1 MPRPPSSQPTDVE
14 LQILRIL
21 WEHGDS
27 TVREIH
33 NHLSLTKDTIY
44 STAVKMLGIM
54 LGKGLVTRDESV
66 RPQIYSAAKT
76 RKSTQRRMLNDLI
89 SKVYDGSTASLIQ
102 QALSSKRTSKK
113 ELAEIRRLLDDL
125 KGGQR

>member
-33 NHLSLTKDTIY
+33 NYLSLTKDTIY

-66 RPQIYSAAKT
+66 RPQIYRAAKT

>member
-33 NHLSLTKDTIY
+33 NQLSLTKDTIY